1 MYAINR
7 NIAASLVCLILGAI
21 HADAIAAG
29 QTYEVEAG
37 DSLSSIAY
45 KFYRDQYKWR
55 LIRDANQDKVSTD
68 GALVQVGTILDI
80 PDVAPE
86 GGEIEAE
93 PGQDDVTRV
102 DQATGRTQID
112 LVTGNDFKP
121 YADETLPEG
130 GMLTDIVVT
139 AFRDLGYE
147 PVVDFLN
154 WPSGY
159 DLTNRGK
166 FAATWAWAPTAERE
180 ADFLYSDSLA
190 EDLTFA
196 YWHVDRP
203 QRFEQIDDIKGS
215 RVCRAVD
222 YYTEFMDH
230 LIESGDIEFTQP
242 KDIND
247 CWRGLADGSFDFVIQ
262 AEFASVA
269 QHAELGL
276 SDQIV
281 KSDAVVAKQSY
292 HAIFPRSISES
303 GKLRDDFNRAFR
315 KMEET
320 GALNQIVERH
330 LKAFFADFTP
340 PS

>member
-1 MYAINR
+1 MYVINR
-7 NIAASLVCLILGAI
+7 NMIVSLVFFVLGAI
-21 HADAIAAG
+21 EADEVGAG
-29 QTYEVEAG
+29 QPYVVEAG

-45 KFYRDQYKWR
+45 AFYRDQNKWR
-55 LIRDANQDKVSTD
+55 FILDANRDKVAAD
-68 GALVQVGTILDI
+68 GALVQVGTVLDI
-80 PDVAPE
+80 PDV
-86 GGEIEAE
+86 GETQPRAGQSEAFRLD
-93 PGQDDVTRV
+93 P
-102 DQATGRTQID
+102 ATGRIQVD

-130 GMLTDIVVT
+130 GMITEIVMT

-147 PVVDFLN
+147 PIVDFLN

-159 DLTNRGK
+159 DLTKRGK
-166 FAATWAWAPTAERE
+166 FAANWAWAPTAERE
-180 ADFLYSDSLA
+180 ADFFYSDSLA

-203 QRFEQIDDIKGS
+203 QTFEQIDDIKGY

-230 LIESGDIEFTQP
+230 LVDSGEIEFTQP
-242 KDIND
+242 KDINE

-276 SDQIV
+276 TDKII
-281 KSDAVVAKQSY
+281 KSDTVVSKQSY

-303 GKLRDDFNRAFR
+303 EKLRDDFDRAFR

>member
-1 MYAINR
+1 MYVINR
-7 NIAASLVCLILGAI
+7 NITVSLAFIVLGVI
-21 HADAIAAG
+21 EADEVGAG
-29 QTYEVEAG
+29 QPYMVEAG

-45 KFYRDQYKWR
+45 AFYRDQNKWR
-55 LIRDANQDKVSTD
+55 FILNANRDKVAAD
-68 GALVQVGTILDI
+68 GALVQVGTVLDI
-80 PDVAPE
+80 PDV
-86 GGEIEAE
+86 GETQPRAGQSEAFRLD
-93 PGQDDVTRV
+93 P
-102 DQATGRTQID
+102 ATGRIQVD

-130 GMLTDIVVT
+130 GMITEIVMT

-147 PVVDFLN
+147 PIVDFLN

-159 DLTNRGK
+159 DLTKRGK
-166 FAATWAWAPTAERE
+166 FAANWAWAPTAERE
-180 ADFLYSDSLA
+180 ADFYYSDSLA

-203 QRFEQIDDIKGS
+203 QTFEQIDDIKGY

-230 LIESGDIEFTQP
+230 LLESGEIELTQP
-242 KDIND
+242 KDINE

-276 SDQIV
+276 TDKIV
-281 KSDAVVAKQSY
+281 KSDTVVSKQSY

-303 GKLRDDFNRAFR
+303 KKLRDDFDRAFR

>member
-1 MYAINR
+1 MYEINR
-7 NIAASLVCLILGAI
+7 KIAVSLVVLALGATLVDG
-21 HADAIAAG
+21 AGAG
-29 QTYEVEAG
+29 QPYVVEPG

-45 KFYRDQYKWR
+45 KFYRDQYKWS
-55 LIRDANQDKVSTD
+55 LIRDANPDKVSID
-68 GALVQVGTILDI
+68 GALVQVGTVLDI
-80 PDVAPE
+80 PDVGDTTQPE
-86 GGEIEAE
+86 ARQSET
-93 PGQDDVTRV
+93 TRV
-102 DQATGRTQID
+102 DSATGRTQID

-130 GMLTDIVVT
+130 GMLTEIVVT
-139 AFRDLGYE
+139 AFRNLGYE

-159 DLTNRGK
+159 DLTKRGK
-166 FAATWAWAPTAERE
+166 FAANWAWAPTAERE
-180 ADFLYSDSLA
+180 ADFFYSDSLA

-242 KDIND
+242 KDINE

-276 SDQIV
+276 TDEIV
-281 KSDAVVAKQSY
+281 KSDAVVSKQSY

-303 GKLRDDFNRAFR
+303 ETLRDEFNRAFR
-315 KMEET
+315 DMEAT

-330 LKAFFADFTP
+330 LRTFFADFRP

>member
-1 MYAINR
+1 MYVINR
-7 NIAASLVCLILGAI
+7 MIAVSLVFLILGTT
-21 HADAIAAG
+21 DTDEVAAG
-29 QTYEVEAG
+29 QPYVVEAG

-45 KFYRDQYKWR
+45 EFYRDQYKWR
-55 LIRDANQDKVSTD
+55 LIRDANRDKVSAD
-68 GALVQVGTILDI
+68 GAMVQVGAVLNI
-80 PDVAPE
+80 PDV
-86 GGEIEAE
+86 GETQPLVSQSEAFRSD
-93 PGQDDVTRV
+93 P
-102 DQATGRTQID
+102 ATGRIQVD

-130 GMLTDIVVT
+130 GMITEIVVT

-159 DLTNRGK
+159 DLTKRGK
-166 FAATWAWAPTAERE
+166 FAANWAWAPTAERE
-180 ADFLYSDSLA
+180 ADFFYSDSLA
-190 EDLTFA
+190 EDLTFV
-196 YWHVDRP
+196 YWHIDRP
-203 QRFEQIDDIKGS
+203 KDFEQLDDVAGH

-230 LIESGDIEFTQP
+230 LIEGGQIEFTQP
-242 KDIND
+242 KDINE

-262 AEFASVA
+262 AEFASAA

-276 SDQIV
+276 TDKIV
-281 KSDAVVAKQSY
+281 KSDAVVSKQSY

-303 GKLRDDFNRAFR
+303 EALRNDFDRAVR
-315 KMEET
+315 KMEQT
-320 GALNQIVERH
+320 GELNEIVERH
-330 LKAFFADFTP
+330 LKTFFAQFTP

>member
-1 MYAINR
+1 MNVTNCKLAV
-7 NIAASLVCLILGAI
+7 SLVFLVLGMFN
-21 HADAIAAG
+21 ADEAAAG
-29 QTYEVEAG
+29 QPYVVETG

-45 KFYRDQYKWR
+45 EFYRDQQKWQ
-55 LIRDANQDKVSTD
+55 LIRDANRDKVSAD
-68 GALVQVGTILDI
+68 GALVQVGTVLDI
-80 PDVAPE
+80 PDVDGNQPL
-86 GGEIEAE
+86 ISRSEAFHLD
-93 PGQDDVTRV
+93 P
-102 DQATGRTQID
+102 ATGSIQVD

-130 GMLTDIVVT
+130 GMITEIVVT
-139 AFRDLGYE
+139 AFRDLGYD
-147 PVVDFLN
+147 PIVDFLN

-159 DLTNRGK
+159 DLTKRGK
-166 FAATWAWAPTAERE
+166 FAANWAWAPTAERE
-180 ADFLYSDSLA
+180 ADFFYSESLA

-203 QRFEQIDDIKGS
+203 QEFEQIDDIKGY

-230 LIESGDIEFTQP
+230 LIESGEIEFTQP
-242 KDIND
+242 KDVNE

-276 SDQIV
+276 TDEIIRSDT
-281 KSDAVVAKQSY
+281 VVSTQSY
-292 HAIFPRSISES
+292 HAIFPKSVSES
-303 GKLRDDFNRAFR
+303 RRLRDDFNRAVR
-315 KMEET
+315 RMGET

-330 LKAFFADFTP
+330 LKTFFANFTP
-340 PS
+340 S

>member
-7 NIAASLVCLILGAI
+7 KIAVSLVFLAFGAI
-21 HADAIAAG
+21 DAEDVAAG
-29 QTYEVEAG
+29 QPYVVEAG

-55 LIRDANQDKVSTD
+55 LILDANRDKVSAD
-68 GALVQVGTILDI
+68 GALVQVGTVLDV
-80 PDVAPE
+80 PDV
-86 GGEIEAE
+86 GETQPRVNQSEA
-93 PGQDDVTRV
+93 TRV
-102 DQATGRTQID
+102 DTATGRIEID

-130 GMLTDIVVT
+130 GMITEIVVT

-147 PVVDFLN
+147 PLVDFLN

-159 DLTNRGK
+159 DLTKRGK

-190 EDLTFA
+190 EDLTFV

-203 QRFEQIDDIKGS
+203 KEFGQLDDIKGH

-222 YYTEFMDH
+222 YYTEFIDH

-242 KDIND
+242 KDINE

-262 AEFASVA
+262 AEFASAA

-276 SDQIV
+276 TDEIV
-281 KSDAVVAKQSY
+281 RSDAVVSTQSY

-303 GKLRDDFNRAFR
+303 EELRDDFNRALQ

-330 LKAFFADFTP
+330 LKTFFENFA

>member
-1 MYAINR
+1 MYVITR
-7 NIAASLVCLILGAI
+7 SIAVSLVFSVLVAI
-21 HADAIAAG
+21 EPDDVVAG
-29 QTYEVEAG
+29 QPYVVEAG

-45 KFYRDQYKWR
+45 EFYRDQHQWR
-55 LIRDANQDKVSTD
+55 LIRDANREKVSAD
-68 GALVQVGTILDI
+68 GAIVQVGTILDI
-80 PDVAPE
+80 PDV
-86 GGEIEAE
+86 GGTE
-93 PGQDDVTRV
+93 PLVNQSEVFRKDP
-102 DQATGRTQID
+102 ATGRIQVD

-130 GMLTDIVVT
+130 GMITEIVVT

-159 DLTNRGK
+159 DLTKRGK
-166 FAATWAWAPTAERE
+166 FAANWAWAPTAERE
-180 ADFLYSDSLA
+180 ADFFYSDSLA

-203 QRFEQIDDIKGS
+203 QRFEQIDDISGY

-230 LIESGDIEFTQP
+230 LIKSGEIEFTQP
-242 KDIND
+242 KDINE

-262 AEFASVA
+262 AEFASAA

-276 SDQIV
+276 TNEIV
-281 KSDAVVAKQSY
+281 RSDAVVSTQSY

-303 GKLRDDFNRAFR
+303 GKLRDDFNRAIQ
-315 KMEET
+315 KMEEE
-320 GALNQIVERH
+320 GVLNEIVERH
-330 LKAFFADFTP
+330 LKAFFANFTA

>member
-1 MYAINR
+1 
-7 NIAASLVCLILGAI
+7 
-21 HADAIAAG
+21 
-29 QTYEVEAG
+29 
-37 DSLSSIAY
+37 
-45 KFYRDQYKWR
+45 
-55 LIRDANQDKVSTD
+55 
-68 GALVQVGTILDI
+68 
-80 PDVAPE
+80 
-86 GGEIEAE
+86 
-93 PGQDDVTRV
+93 
-102 DQATGRTQID
+102 
-112 LVTGNDFKP
+112 VTGNDFKP

-130 GMLTDIVVT
+130 GMITEIVMT

-147 PVVDFLN
+147 PIVDFLN

-159 DLTNRGK
+159 DLTKRGK
-166 FAATWAWAPTAERE
+166 FAANWAWAPTAERE
-180 ADFLYSDSLA
+180 ADFYYSDSLA

-203 QRFEQIDDIKGS
+203 QTFEQIDDIKGY

-230 LIESGDIEFTQP
+230 LLESGEIELTQP
-242 KDIND
+242 KDINE

-276 SDQIV
+276 TDKIV
-281 KSDAVVAKQSY
+281 KSDTVVSKQSY

-303 GKLRDDFNRAFR
+303 KKLRDDFDRAFR